1 MRNVW
6 LFAVVIL
13 LMMATGSLADHVN
26 VALHHHPTLMK
37 MLQTNNELRD
47 GVGLAAQQ
55 ISPELTKA
63 AQDHA
68 LYMARTGNF
77 SHGSNGGSN
86 TRAKRH
92 GYPGRVRENI
102 AMGHSTISAVF
113 RGWRNSGGHW
123 ASIISTATDVG
134 FGYAVN
140 SRGTA
145 YWVGVYGFPLE
156 ESKETESLTISDPDD
171 DQRIQNASPTM
182 VSSLTYVNNHQRRRG
197 IQKRRL

>member
-1 MRNVW
+1 MRNEW
-6 LFAVVIL
+6 LFAVVVHL
-13 LMMATGSLADHVN
+13 TMTTGSLADEVN
-26 VALHHHPTLMK
+26 VALHHHPTLLK
-37 MLQTNNELRD
+37 MLQANNELRD
-47 GVGLAAQQ
+47 GVGLAAQR

-68 LYMARTGNF
+68 LFMARTGNF

-86 TRAKRH
+86 ARAKRY

-102 AMGHSTISAVF
+102 AMGHSTISEAF

-123 ASIISTATDVG
+123 ASIISPATEVG

-156 ESKETESLTISDPDD
+156 KSKEVGSLAISDSDD
-171 DQRIQNASPTM
+171 DQMIQNASPTM
-182 VSSLTYVNNHQRRRG
+182 VSSLTYNNNHQRRRG
-197 IQKRRL
+197 AQKRRL